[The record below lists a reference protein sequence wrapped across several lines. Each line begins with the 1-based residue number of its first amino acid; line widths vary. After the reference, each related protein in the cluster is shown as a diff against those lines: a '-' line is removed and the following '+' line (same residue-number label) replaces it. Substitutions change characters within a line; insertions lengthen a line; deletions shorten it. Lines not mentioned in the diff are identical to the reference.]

1 VRVPPSLRGGLG
13 ARYAGLV
20 FGLFL
25 CAAGIVALLESRL
38 GLSPWD
44 VLHQGLANHTP
55 LTYGTA
61 NIAVGV
67 VVLGLS
73 ALLGARVGPGT
84 VANAIL
90 IGTFVELLVH
100 VPAVEALSESSL
112 ATRVVVLVAG
122 IELVAAGSAFYLGAA
137 LGAGPR
143 DSLML
148 VLALR
153 SGWRIG
159 VVRTLLESSVV
170 VAGAVLGG
178 TVGIGTVAF
187 ALFIGP
193 ALEASLW
200 ALSRSP
206 LALAEVASPAA

>member
-1 VRVPPSLRGGLG
+1 
-13 ARYAGLV
+13 
-20 FGLFL
+20 
-25 CAAGIVALLESRL
+25 
-38 GLSPWD
+38 
-44 VLHQGLANHTP
+44 
-55 LTYGTA
+55 
-61 NIAVGV
+61 
-67 VVLGLS
+67 
-73 ALLGARVGPGT
+73 
-84 VANAIL
+84 
-90 IGTFVELLVH
+90 
-100 VPAVEALSESSL
+100 
-112 ATRVVVLVAG
+112 
-122 IELVAAGSAFYLGAA
+122 
-137 LGAGPR
+137 
-143 DSLML
+143 ML

-153 SGWRIG
+153 SRWRIG